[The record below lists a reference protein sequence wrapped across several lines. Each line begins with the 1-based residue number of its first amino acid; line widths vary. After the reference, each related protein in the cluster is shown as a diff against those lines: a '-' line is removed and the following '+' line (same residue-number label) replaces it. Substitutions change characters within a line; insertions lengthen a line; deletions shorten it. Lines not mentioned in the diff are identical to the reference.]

1 MNIFLITNHS
11 FMLYKFRKELIQQ
24 LLVNHHV
31 TLVMPEREYTDAFR
45 QMGCDIMDVDVD
57 RRGINPLTDY
67 RLLCAYRRI
76 LKQHHP
82 DMVLTY
88 SIKPNIYAGMAAAK
102 LRIPYCANITGLGT
116 AFQKPLLARF
126 VTVLYRYAF
135 RKVKTVFFE
144 NQSNLN
150 EFLNRSI
157 LKKEKT
163 CLLDGAG
170 VNLQEFHCEA
180 YSEDSTTTFIFV
192 GRIMK
197 EKGIDELLEAFRRL
211 EDDHEQVHLD
221 IVGPFEDD
229 YKEEMNKLEHDPS
242 CRYYGFQN
250 DVRPFLSKAHCLVL
264 PSYHEGMANT
274 ILEAAACS
282 RAVIASNIPGCKEG
296 IKDQRSGYL
305 VNIKDANDLY
315 EKMKRFTHLTN
326 EEKRQMGREGRKLM
340 EQKFDKQ
347 KVVDQTVSAIERQE

>member
-31 TLVMPEREYTDAFR
+31 TLVMPAREYTAAFR
-45 QMGCDIMDVDVD
+45 QMGCNIMDVDVD

-67 RLLCAYRRI
+67 RLLRTYRTI

-102 LRIPYCANITGLGT
+102 LHIPYCANITGLGT
-116 AFQKPLLARF
+116 AFQRKVLANF

-163 CLLDGAG
+163 CLLSGAG
-170 VNLQEFHCEA
+170 VNLQEFQCDE
-180 YSEDSTTTFIFV
+180 YPEGQTTNFIFV

-197 EKGIDELLEAFRRL
+197 EKGVDELLEAFRRL
-211 EDDHEQVHLD
+211 ENDHEQVHLD

-229 YKEEMNKLEHDPS
+229 YEEEMKRLEHDPN
-242 CRYYGFQN
+242 CRYCGFQN
-250 DVRPFLSKAHCLVL
+250 DVRPFWQK
-264 PSYHEGMANT
+264 
-274 ILEAAACS
+274 
-282 RAVIASNIPGCKEG
+282 RIASCSLRITKEW
-296 IKDQRSGYL
+296 
-305 VNIKDANDLY
+305 
-315 EKMKRFTHLTN
+315 
-326 EEKRQMGREGRKLM
+326 
-340 EQKFDKQ
+340 
-347 KVVDQTVSAIERQE
+347 QTPF

>member
-31 TLVMPEREYTDAFR
+31 TLVMPAREYTAAFR
-45 QMGCDIMDVDVD
+45 QMGCNIMDVDVD

-67 RLLCAYRRI
+67 RLLRTYRTI

-102 LRIPYCANITGLGT
+102 LHIPYCANITGLGT
-116 AFQKPLLARF
+116 AFQRKVLANF

-163 CLLDGAG
+163 CLLSGAG
-170 VNLQEFHCEA
+170 VNLQEFQCDE
-180 YSEDSTTTFIFV
+180 YPEGQTTNFIFV

-197 EKGIDELLEAFRRL
+197 EKGVDELLEAFRRL
-211 EDDHEQVHLD
+211 ENDHEH
-221 IVGPFEDD
+221 
-229 YKEEMNKLEHDPS
+229 NR
-242 CRYYGFQN
+242 RYCGFQN
-250 DVRPFLSKAHCLVL
+250 DVRPFLAKAHCLVL

-282 RAVIASNIPGCKEG
+282 RVVIASDIPGCREG
-296 IKDQRSGYL
+296 IADQNSGYL
-305 VNIKDANDLY
+305 VKKKDANDLY
-315 EKMKRFTHLTN
+315 EKMKQFAQRSH

-347 KVVDQTVSAIERQE
+347 RVVDQTVSAIERQE

>member
-24 LLVNHHV
+24 LLTAHHV
-31 TLVMPEREYTDAFR
+31 TLVMPAREYTEAFR

-67 RLLCAYRRI
+67 RLLRTYRTI

-102 LRIPYCANITGLGT
+102 LHIPYCANITGLGT
-116 AFQKPLLARF
+116 AFQRKVLANF

-163 CLLDGAG
+163 CLLSGAG
-170 VNLQEFHCEA
+170 VNLQEFQCDE
-180 YSEDSTTTFIFV
+180 YPEGQTTNFIFV

-211 EDDHEQVHLD
+211 ENDHEQVHLD

-229 YKEEMNKLEHDPS
+229 YEEEMKRLEHDPN
-242 CRYYGFQN
+242 CRYCGFQN
-250 DVRPFLSKAHCLVL
+250 DVRPFLAKAHCLVL

-282 RAVIASNIPGCKEG
+282 RAVIASDIPGCREG
-296 IKDQRSGYL
+296 IADQNSGYL
-305 VNIKDANDLY
+305 VKKKDANDLY
-315 EKMKRFTHLTN
+315 EKMKQFVQRLH

-347 KVVDQTVSAIERQE
+347 RVVDQTVSAIERQE